1 MNKANFTE
9 DYVYYK
15 ITHDI
20 NISPDGFWEGSVSLH
35 TPFTL
40 LHCLLVFHIDTLIL
54 ATAISD
60 LEKRIMENE
69 TSTTRDKIWYLWY
82 LESSYR
88 FI

>member
-20 NISPDGFWEGSVSLH
+20 NISPDVFWEGSVSLH
-35 TPFTL
+35 TSFTL
-40 LHCLLVFHIDTLIL
+40 LHCLLAFHIGTLIL
-54 ATAISD
+54 ATAIND

-69 TSTTRDKIWYLWY
+69 TSTTRKETKYGTYGI
-82 LESSYR
+82 
-88 FI
+88 

>member
-20 NISPDGFWEGSVSLH
+20 NISPDVFWECSVSLH

-40 LHCLLVFHIDTLIL
+40 LHCLLAFHIGTLIL
-54 ATAISD
+54 ATAIND

-69 TSTTRDKIWYLWY
+69 TSTTRKETKYGTYGI
-82 LESSYR
+82 
-88 FI
+88 